1 MAKKRGMS
9 RRDFF
14 RNTWLG
20 AMGVSLAGFGA
31 ASLGFLWPTLR
42 GGFGAKLELGKV
54 DDLKRELATLPG
66 GMKYFPEARTYLTLY
81 DGQDPGDLYKGFV
94 QDGFIA
100 TYQKCA
106 HLGCRV
112 PFCATSKWF
121 ECPCHGSQ
129 YNQVGEKKGGPA
141 PRGMDRFPAT
151 FAPSGDV
158 TIQTGTVV
166 PGPAIG
172 TNTTGQEAEGPHCI
186 TGGGEHK

>member
-14 RNTWLG
+14 RNTWL
-20 AMGVSLAGFGA
+20 ASVGVSLAGFGA

-42 GGFGAKLELGKV
+42 GGFGAKLELGNIN
-54 DDLKRELATLPG
+54 DLKTELGGMPG

-81 DGQDPGDLYKGFV
+81 DGNGADTVYKDFAVG
-94 QDGFIA
+94 GFIA

-129 YNQVGEKKGGPA
+129 YNRVGEYRSGPA
-141 PRGMDRFPAT
+141 PVGLSHFPITIDGPNLTVDTAAPGAASPRGTD
-151 FAPSGDV
+151 
-158 TIQTGTVV
+158 TI
-166 PGPAIG
+166 
-172 TNTTGQEAEGPHCI
+172 GQQPEGPHCV
-186 TGGGEHK
+186 